1 MAAIPYDEKKD
12 DLYADAHV
20 GAPQV
25 EYGAEGDYDMTHAE
39 EQGPGQLKRQ
49 LKSRHIAMISI
60 GGVIGTGLFLGTA
73 GSLKNGGPLGLLMG
87 YAVVG
92 SVCYA
97 VMISLGEMVAFLP
110 IPGGHIKLAD
120 RFIDPAFA
128 FTLGWN
134 YVSFIPFSVCYVY
147 QMLTCWRI
155 VVQLD
160 YHSSCRA
167 FGRSSTHKLLE

>member
-25 EYGAEGDYDMTHAE
+25 EYGAEADYDM
-39 EQGPGQLKRQ
+39 PGATEHGNGELKRQ

-73 GSLKNGGPLGLLMG
+73 GALKNGGPLGLLMG

-110 IPGGHIKLAD
+110 VPGGHIKLAD

-134 YVSFIPFSVCYVY
+134 YVSFIPF
-147 QMLTCWRI
+147 L
-155 VVQLD
+155 
-160 YHSSCRA
+160 
-167 FGRSSTHKLLE
+167 